1 MAFFDVTIRFGQD
14 EATPTAGRYSKTVR
28 VEAQNKEEAEATLK
42 AMFGDTAVTY
52 STKELNDKQW
62 QTWIGTD
69 RSEGSPEELQRKGYP
84 DSSRS
89 WGPQVYAGRLLPVIS
104 SGMAQSITSDPSA
117 LAGSEMG
124 QARTDLITAL
134 RDRIATPPEGGE
146 ITEDAGTLDDTS
158 FDPRQALGR
167 TSQSDDLD
175 FQNFIEGIWPEEGG
189 KPPLVTPPPGG
200 GGGTEVNPDSL
211 KKWEEKIFF
220 SDESELPPMTPAQ
233 IAFARNWMLTNPDM
247 FDMGKD
253 EISPTG
259 ERINRPYTYA
269 EKLLMAL
276 HQWDGLMPEQ
286 KATWQQAVDVGDLG
300 GTVRPSGTGQ
310 LTAPGLPA
318 DLTPEVPTVMDP
330 MGGEQTKYDR
340 IFDIG
345 QSPEELAREARYRY
359 RTEELSPLAGFRDA
373 LTDKYG
379 NLPGGAFQRY
389 MESKLNPYYSTYQA
403 GTLLGHRGL
412 PGGIDPRMEGRVGP
426 RTFAAYVGATDVPQ
440 MGAQALQQ
448 FGTLRNMDFA
458 DAGSALGSGYVAPE
472 TAEATQR
479 ALDLLSAAQSGMYS
493 PIAAQAFFPGGRPTR
508 EDIFADY
515 VRAGGGGPPGI
526 DSGELR
532 PNFLNW
538 ASGRWGL

>member
-1 MAFFDVTIRFGQD
+1 MG
-14 EATPTAGRYSKTVR
+14 
-28 VEAQNKEEAEATLK
+28 
-42 AMFGDTAVTY
+42 
-52 STKELNDKQW
+52 
-62 QTWIGTD
+62 
-69 RSEGSPEELQRKGYP
+69 
-84 DSSRS
+84 
-89 WGPQVYAGRLLPVIS
+89 YAGRLLPVIS

-426 RTFAAYVGATDVPQ
+426 RTFADYVGATDVPQ

-458 DAGSALGSGYVAPE
+458 DDGSALGSGYVAPE